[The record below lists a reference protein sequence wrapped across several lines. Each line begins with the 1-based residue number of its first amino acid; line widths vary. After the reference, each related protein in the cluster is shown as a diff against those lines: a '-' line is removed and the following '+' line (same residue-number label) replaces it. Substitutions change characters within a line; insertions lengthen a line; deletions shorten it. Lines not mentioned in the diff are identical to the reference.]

1 MTNFFSMIALNAV
14 MFFGLILSLPASALA
29 QQEVDP
35 TYYEPVP
42 THNVDAQQSVKRA
55 EKAKPANQDN
65 KKQAKAHQQSDR
77 NNNSQQLIA
86 KK

>member
-1 MTNFFSMIALNAV
+1 MTNFLSMIVLNVV

-29 QQEVDP
+29 QQEVNP

-42 THNVDAQQSVKRA
+42 MQTTAAQQSVKRA
-55 EKAKPANQDN
+55 EKAKPA
-65 KKQAKAHQQSDR
+65 KQEKQVAKTHHQK

>member
-1 MTNFFSMIALNAV
+1 MTNFLSMIALNVV

-42 THNVDAQQSVKRA
+42 TQTAQQSVKA
-55 EKAKPANQDN
+55 AKPAKQD
-65 KKQAKAHQQSDR
+65 KKQAKAHKPARQD
-77 NNNSQQLIA
+77 NNSQQLIA

>member
-1 MTNFFSMIALNAV
+1 MTNFISMIALNIV
-14 MFFGLILSLPASALA
+14 MFLGLILSMPASALA

-42 THNVDAQQSVKRA
+42 MQNSQQAANHA
-55 EKAKPANQDN
+55 EKAKPAKQE
-65 KKQAKAHQQSDR
+65 KKQAKAHKPASHD
-77 NNNSQQLIA
+77 NNSQQLIA